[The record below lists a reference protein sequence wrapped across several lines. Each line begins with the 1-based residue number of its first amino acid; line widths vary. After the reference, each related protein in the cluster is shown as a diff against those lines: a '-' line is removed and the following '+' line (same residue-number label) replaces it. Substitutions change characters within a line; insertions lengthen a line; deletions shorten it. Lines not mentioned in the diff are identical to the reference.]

1 MRLLDKIKTVWAT
14 NPILV
19 LVGIALLLAMLALL
33 WGWLRS
39 GFAYVVDSAKGI
51 GSGLTSDQAQSIASA
66 IYSEV
71 HAMFTNEDNII
82 DLLVPMTLSDYH
94 KVKAKFGIVKYD
106 ATLDEFNFWG
116 ENSNLT
122 EVLNKTLSTNDK
134 KKIREQNP
142 FIPIS

>member
-1 MRLLDKIKTVWAT
+1 
-14 NPILV
+14 
-19 LVGIALLLAMLALL
+19 LVGIALVLSLFALL

-71 HAMFTNEDNII
+71 HAMFTNEDNIV
-82 DLLVPMTLSDYH
+82 DLLLPLTLADYH
-94 KVKAKFGIVKYD
+94 KVKAKFGIVRYD
-106 ATLDEFNFWG
+106 ATFDEFNFTG
-116 ENSNLT
+116 DSSNLT

-134 KKIREQNP
+134 KKIREGNP
-142 FIPIS
+142 YIPIS